1 LITGISIGN
10 SSGNYKCLIHLDRLS
25 ITFRHWSGSTFH
37 DIRNPDYIPSEQ
49 IFNNITLMYDNSP
62 GPGAFYH
69 SYKVYYK
76 GYPVGRLH
84 SATKLKKHELQFDF
98 AKEVFY
104 SFSSEFWHEIYNA
117 IKSDLGIIFNNLMY
131 LEISIDTDKNLLEP
145 FGLCFS
151 NCVNNNLRSGNRY
164 KMRKSS
170 IVHVMQNGT
179 SFLLGCSENSIE
191 IYNKTKHAEQ
201 FILDYF
207 NNNGLAGKEVH
218 RIEARLSWNYIRHLR
233 NRRGLNIDAETLRD
247 EKKLAK
253 IFQESTKNKII
264 FDDTMFKTNDKHGN
278 SHCKR
283 ISVVDDLPIA
293 TAEIGQLNQNLQINH
308 YKNDSVDENIIRQ
321 NYFRYLESGNREYL
335 RILKANVKV
344 AGYAHIQFTEMIDK
358 FNRKFM
364 GNRTQNI
371 IERMNYA
378 RKYVSSEPK
387 FNFGQVFY
395 AIGFKL
401 KWHLMGL
408 L

>member
-1 LITGISIGN
+1 
-10 SSGNYKCLIHLDRLS
+10 
-25 ITFRHWSGSTFH
+25 
-37 DIRNPDYIPSEQ
+37 
-49 IFNNITLMYDNSP
+49 MYDSMP

-69 SYKVYYK
+69 SYKVYFR

-104 SFSSEFWHEIYNA
+104 SFSAEFWHEVYVA
-117 IKSDLGIIFNNLMY
+117 VKSDLGIIYNNLTYM
-131 LEISIDTDKNLLEP
+131 EISIDTDKNLLEP
-145 FGLCFS
+145 FGSCFN
-151 NCVNNNLRSGNRY
+151 NCINNNLRSGDRY

-170 IVHVMQNGT
+170 IVHVMHNGT
-179 SFLLGCSENSIE
+179 SFLLGGSENSIE

-207 NNNGLAGKEVH
+207 EHNGLAGKEVH

-233 NRRGLNIDAETLRD
+233 NRRQLNIDVETLRD
-247 EKKLAK
+247 EKKLAM
-253 IFQESTKNKII
+253 IFQESTKNKIV

-278 SHCKR
+278 AHYKR

-293 TAEIGQLNQNLQINH
+293 TAEIGQLYQSLQINH
-308 YKNDSVDENIIRQ
+308 YKNDAVDENIIRQ
-321 NYFRYLESGNREYL
+321 NYFRYLESGNPEYL
-335 RILKANVKV
+335 RILKANVKI
-344 AGYAHIQFTEMIDK
+344 AGYEDIQLSKMIDK

-364 GNRTQNI
+364 GNRTMNI
-371 IERMNYA
+371 IERMKYA
-378 RKYVSSEPK
+378 RKYVSHEPK

-401 KWHLMGL
+401 RWHLMGFF
-408 L
+408 